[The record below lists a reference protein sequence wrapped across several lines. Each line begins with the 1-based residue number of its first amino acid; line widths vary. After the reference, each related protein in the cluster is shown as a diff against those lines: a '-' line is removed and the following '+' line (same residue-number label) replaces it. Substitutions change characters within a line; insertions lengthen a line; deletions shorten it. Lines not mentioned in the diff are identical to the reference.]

1 MFGISL
7 GSTATVSVDSTGE
20 IYRNELGGHTTAS
33 LVAFT
38 AEGRQLGEAAVMGL
52 SANAKGTATEVGRLA
67 LVPYA
72 TLASEAAASM
82 RHIQWNHAAGND
94 GSLTM
99 QCAVGAE
106 PRTVSSVSLL
116 GALLGKVRTTSGA
129 PAGAPLT
136 VALPACTA
144 SGTTDDEMAAAE
156 ARMTATLA
164 DASAIGGWSLVATVS
179 AADALGLALARKW
192 PFSKEDEGG
201 ESKLVLV
208 VDMGS
213 QTTITAI
220 VKLTPPTGGEVS
232 MPATHEIVAS
242 RVDGFLGASVFDEAL
257 FDHFAA
263 QIESKYGEG
272 VQPAS
277 RRGLRLS
284 TATEKLR
291 KLLSTMKEASATA
304 ENLIDGIDVPLT
316 ASRDEL
322 LSLCTVPLSRLRT
335 MLDEL
340 LTAEQLP
347 AGSTLAAVETVG
359 GGCRM
364 PSVQQVLS
372 DALAASACGAALAM
386 DKPGAKLDDASLS
399 TGAALYG
406 QACADKVPRDPGL
419 PALVGAVDAEARAAL
434 VAAEAADADADAAAA
449 RRASVRNEL
458 EAFVLEARG
467 LTSRKHGDKIDG
479 SKLSPLLDSAED
491 WIYSDEGEA
500 ADVDGLTAKLSALQ
514 AEVAEVTA
522 AYLQAVAED
531 KAAEESKLE
540 AASAQA
546 AAERAA
552 AGEDEDHDT
561 RKLKFPDRLR
571 LVTKNKEE
579 GTELFQGGNFRPAAA
594 RYNKALTHAAK
605 FVDLSPDQ
613 RKEVDAVKLSLN
625 LNIAQCWLKITDAE
639 NHLDQAIRACG
650 DALDIDAD
658 SVKALFRRA
667 TAREAKGLYDEAKT
681 DLKRA
686 AELAPDD
693 KAIPKLL
700 TRVDAQIARQKA
712 KEKKMYGKMFG

>member
-1 MFGISL
+1 
-7 GSTATVSVDSTGE
+7 
-20 IYRNELGGHTTAS
+20 
-33 LVAFT
+33 
-38 AEGRQLGEAAVMGL
+38 
-52 SANAKGTATEVGRLA
+52 
-67 LVPYA
+67 
-72 TLASEAAASM
+72 
-82 RHIQWNHAAGND
+82 
-94 GSLTM
+94 
-99 QCAVGAE
+99 
-106 PRTVSSVSLL
+106 
-116 GALLGKVRTTSGA
+116 
-129 PAGAPLT
+129 
-136 VALPACTA
+136 
-144 SGTTDDEMAAAE
+144 
-156 ARMTATLA
+156 
-164 DASAIGGWSLVATVS
+164 
-179 AADALGLALARKW
+179 
-192 PFSKEDEGG
+192 
-201 ESKLVLV
+201 
-208 VDMGS
+208 
-213 QTTITAI
+213 
-220 VKLTPPTGGEVS
+220 
-232 MPATHEIVAS
+232 
-242 RVDGFLGASVFDEAL
+242 
-257 FDHFAA
+257 
-263 QIESKYGEG
+263 
-272 VQPAS
+272 
-277 RRGLRLS
+277 
-284 TATEKLR
+284 
-291 KLLSTMKEASATA
+291 
-304 ENLIDGIDVPLT
+304 
-316 ASRDEL
+316 
-322 LSLCTVPLSRLRT
+322 
-335 MLDEL
+335 
-340 LTAEQLP
+340 
-347 AGSTLAAVETVG
+347 
-359 GGCRM
+359 
-364 PSVQQVLS
+364 
-372 DALAASACGAALAM
+372 
-386 DKPGAKLDDASLS
+386 
-399 TGAALYG
+399 
-406 QACADKVPRDPGL
+406 
-419 PALVGAVDAEARAAL
+419 
-434 VAAEAADADADAAAA
+434 
-449 RRASVRNEL
+449 
-458 EAFVLEARG
+458 VLEARG